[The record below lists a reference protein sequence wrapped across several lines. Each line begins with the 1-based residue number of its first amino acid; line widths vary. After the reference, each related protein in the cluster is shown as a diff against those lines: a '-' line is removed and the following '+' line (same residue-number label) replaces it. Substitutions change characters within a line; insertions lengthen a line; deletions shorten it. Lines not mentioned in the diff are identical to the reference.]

1 MSAPTVPARP
11 ISRQC
16 EAHPRAMRSRNG
28 RTAPHT
34 EIIAPR
40 RRRALLR
47 RSVAPS
53 SSRRALPE
61 AVLHEAPLGAFT
73 TFGIGGPAEI
83 LAHPRTPED
92 LAALVKRAHETGTP
106 VRVLGAGSNVLV
118 ADEGVRGMV
127 VSLTGPRFKDLT
139 RVGDELVHCGGGAR
153 LARVVS
159 ALADWGLS
167 GAEGLAGIPG
177 TVGGALVMNAGTG
190 DGEIGPL
197 VRQVWALDPDGTE
210 IRLTG
215 GECRFEY
222 RSSTLGGKL
231 ILGAELLLSS
241 GDAARV
247 RAKIDGLKAR
257 RRGSQPSGV
266 RTAGCVF
273 RNPPGERAG
282 KLLDEAGLK
291 GFTKGGARVSPVH
304 ANFIEA
310 EDGARAAD
318 VKALI
323 DEMRR
328 RVRGEYGIELEL
340 ELDLWGFDGEDTDD

>member
-1 MSAPTVPARP
+1 MSAPTVPMRP

-16 EAHPRAMRSRNG
+16 EAHARAMRSRNV

-34 EIIAPR
+34 EITGPR
-40 RRRALLR
+40 RRQDLLR
-47 RSVAPS
+47 KTVSPS

-73 TFGIGGPAEI
+73 TFGVGGPAEI

-92 LAALVKRAHETGTP
+92 LATLMKRAHETGTP

-127 VSLTGPRFKDLT
+127 VRLAGPRFKDLA

-167 GAEGLAGIPG
+167 GAEGLAGVPG

-197 VRQVWALDPDGTE
+197 VRQVWALEPDGTQV
-210 IRLTG
+210 RLTG

-222 RSSTLGGKL
+222 RASALRGKL

-241 GDAARV
+241 GESAKV
-247 RAKIDGLKAR
+247 RAKIDGLEAR
-257 RRGSQPSGV
+257 RRESQPSRV

-304 ANFIEA
+304 ANFIET
-310 EDGARAAD
+310 ENGARAAD
-318 VKALI
+318 IKSLI

-328 RVRGEYGIELEL
+328 RVRDERGTELEL
-340 ELDLWGFDGEDTDD
+340 ELNLWGFDGEDTDD